1 MIGNK
6 YYWLKLHNNFF
17 EKEEIKMLLSMQNGT
32 TYVIIYLKLLLKSL
46 ETEGTLIFKRTIPYT
61 PEMIASITGENIDIV
76 RIAIDIFISF
86 RLMENLENGAL
97 FMNEIENMVGS
108 ESKWA
113 EIKRKQREDKKKI
126 MDGEEIEEIPEGDE
140 VKLIENCEREE
151 YKNIPEDN
159 VQNVSEESPI
169 EKDKELDIELKKK
182 IKKIYMNLTFIDDII
197 ENVKITKSEYEKLII
212 KHGKVNVNN
221 IILKLD
227 NYIANNRKKYKD
239 HYRVINTWCI
249 NNTKYIEKFS
259 EEPSSIK
266 CKNIK
271 DSQNINNSHKIFQFD

>member
-113 EIKRKQREDKKKI
+113 EIKRKQRDDKKRI
-126 MDGEEIEEIPEGDE
+126 MSEEGIENITEGNE
-140 VKLIENCEREE
+140 VKLIKNHEQEE
-151 YKNIPEDN
+151 YTNILKDN
-159 VQNVSEESPI
+159 VQNAFEESPI
-169 EKDKELDIELKKK
+169 EKDKESDIKLKK
-182 IKKIYMNLTFIDDII
+182 KKIYMNLDFIDDII
-197 ENVKITKSEYEKLII
+197 ENVKITKNEYEKLII
-212 KHGKVNVNN
+212 KHGQVNVNN

-227 NYIANNRKKYKD
+227 NYIANNRKRYKD

-259 EEPSSIK
+259 EESSSVK
-266 CKNIK
+266 CKNMK
-271 DSQNINNSHKIFQFD
+271 DSKNINNSHQIFQFD